1 MGKLKALLLT
11 EGMHGMISQVEGMAK
26 ALNTEYTHKVV
37 RLSFPWN
44 LIPPKFTPISQIVL
58 KEKIYITNNEIPDIV
73 ISCGRKSVIPSIFI
87 KKQNSKIFTI
97 HIQDPKV
104 NFKNFDAI
112 VAPEHDNLKGD
123 NIYTSKGAIHYITE
137 LEISK
142 ASQYLADK
150 IKSEKIVS
158 LILGGPN
165 KYYSFNPDQIVNI
178 FNKIKTIF
186 VSNGYKV
193 IMIPSMRTPKEIID
207 LAIREMG
214 SCGHVVNKVDKQ
226 AYLSAYALADY
237 VIVTCD
243 STSMISEAATSG
255 KPIFVAHMEEKKNNY
270 KIIVI
275 PSMRTPKISIEL
287 AIKEFSE
294 CGYVV
299 NHIDKQAYLSA
310 LALANNVVVTCD
322 STSMISEAASSGK
335 PIYVAHMKAK
345 KNNYRFKRFFKLFKE
360 MGITRD
366 LSDKVENWTYNK
378 INEAERIA
386 NTINSKIRN

>member
-26 ALNTEYTHKVV
+26 ALNAEYSHKIV

-44 LIPPKFTPISQIVL
+44 LIPPKFTPVSQIVL
-58 KEKIYITNNEIPDIV
+58 KDKIYITNTEVPDLI
-73 ISCGRKSVIPSIFI
+73 ISCGRKSVIPSIVL
-87 KKQNSKIFTI
+87 KRKNPKIFTI

-104 NFKNFDAI
+104 NVRNFDAI
-112 VAPEHDNLKGD
+112 VVPEHDDLKGE
-123 NIYTSKGAIHYITE
+123 NIYNSKGAIHYITE

-165 KYYSFNPDQIVNI
+165 KYYSFNSDQIINI
-178 FNKIKTIF
+178 FNQIKSIF
-186 VSNGYKV
+186 VSDGYKV
-193 IMIPSMRTPKEIID
+193 IIIPSMRTPKEIID

-226 AYLSAYALADY
+226 AYLSAYALANH

-255 KPIFVAHMEEKKNNY
+255 KPIFVAHM
-270 KIIVI
+270 
-275 PSMRTPKISIEL
+275 
-287 AIKEFSE
+287 
-294 CGYVV
+294 
-299 NHIDKQAYLSA
+299 
-310 LALANNVVVTCD
+310 
-322 STSMISEAASSGK
+322 
-335 PIYVAHMKAK
+335 KAK
-345 KNNYRFKRFFKLFKE
+345 KNNYRFKRFFELFKQ
-360 MGITRD
+360 MGITKD
-366 LSDKVENWTYNK
+366 LGEKVENWTYNK
-378 INEAERIA
+378 HNEAQRIA
-386 NTINSKIRN
+386 AEIQNKIKN